1 MRVTGQFWC
10 HQVSRNQDF
19 STVVPEL
26 SSGACCAEGRSSIAP
41 EVKKASLEVCED
53 KSRLEGTFR
62 AVLTSV
68 FNDFVFSLAK
78 RWRGTW

>member
-1 MRVTGQFWC
+1 MKATGLFLS

-26 SSGACCAEGRSSIAP
+26 SSGACCAKGKSGIAP

-53 KSRLEGTFR
+53 SSRINPG
-62 AVLTSV
+62 
-68 FNDFVFSLAK
+68 
-78 RWRGTW
+78 